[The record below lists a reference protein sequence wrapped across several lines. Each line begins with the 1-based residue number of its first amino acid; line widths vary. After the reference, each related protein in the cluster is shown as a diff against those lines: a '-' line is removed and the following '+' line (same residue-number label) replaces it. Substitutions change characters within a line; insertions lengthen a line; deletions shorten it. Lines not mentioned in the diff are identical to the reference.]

1 MQGTIAQIVALVI
14 EGNAALRGASSSG
27 LSAQHSTMTFCE
39 FVRFID
45 LAKTPTGWS
54 ERPIADSPNSWFQ
67 YLRERKVNALRM
79 VYGPS
84 NDPNVDGKTV
94 TDRMLVGFIGG
105 GGRWLIKADK
115 PTSSDYWES
124 RWNVGDQEREDR
136 RIWRVT
142 YGRFARNR
150 PLTSHQEPDLAV
162 IRNDL
167 DSILNEIR
175 AFALEQRLDGFAKCF
190 ERALQDLSAES
201 EFNGFHKELANRDL
215 LPLGA
220 VQLLSAAQS
229 AWVFG
234 GMGSWNDLGFDG
246 EVQDDYERL
255 SETLYHAINQ
265 AVVAATNCSA
275 TQPNSLG
282 HSGIGARTAKK
293 RPWWKIFG

>member
-14 EGNAALRGASSSG
+14 EGNAVLRGASSSG
-27 LSAQHSTMTFCE
+27 LSAQHSTMMFCE
-39 FVRFID
+39 FVRFVD

-54 ERPIADSPNSWFQ
+54 ERSVADSPNAWFQ
-67 YLRERKVNALRM
+67 YIRGRKVHALRM

-94 TDRMLVGFIGG
+94 TDRMLVGFVGG
-105 GGRWLIKADK
+105 GGRWLVQADK

-124 RWNVGDQEREDR
+124 RWNVGDQERKDR

-142 YGRFARNR
+142 YGRTARNR
-150 PLTSHQEPDLAV
+150 PLTSHQEPDLAA
-162 IRNDL
+162 IRSDL
-167 DSILNEIR
+167 DSVLNEIHE
-175 AFALEQRLDGFAKCF
+175 FALEQRLDGFANCF

-215 LPLGA
+215 LPLEA
-220 VQLLSAAQS
+220 IQLLSAAQS

-246 EVQDDYERL
+246 EVQDRYERL
-255 SETLYHAINQ
+255 SETLYRVINQ
-265 AVVAATNCSA
+265 AIVAATNRSA
-275 TQPNSLG
+275 TQAHPLG
-282 HSGIGARTAKK
+282 HSGIDTGTARKQ
-293 RPWWKIFG
+293 PWWKIFG